1 MSEGSEWGPLS
12 GSPVQ
17 GWAFCVPGALLGL
30 TGGMTGV
37 PCVYG
42 ASENKG
48 AEKPHGRHPGC
59 DKWGIGEDSLSE
71 HRLRKRTAAT
81 IKCPRGAGWIKGL
94 AEISI
99 TNARAQGV
107 CRGLSGSE
115 LRRGCSQPGRT
126 LQAVGKVFAEE
137 PETDRFLACPLGS
150 STFLLAWPRCEMLPL
165 TGAGPGPHSPF
176 IVGGFQQVQNH
187 ASGWVW
193 RPRVNLGS
201 FALRVCDPAADHL
214 HNRCHQI
221 HNPG

>member
-59 DKWGIGEDSLSE
+59 DKWGIGEDSLPE
-71 HRLRKRTAAT
+71 HRLRKRTATT

-115 LRRGCSQPGRT
+115 LRRGCSHHRQDTSGCRQGLCRRAGNGPIPGLPAGVVDFSPGLAT
-126 LQAVGKVFAEE
+126 L
-137 PETDRFLACPLGS
+137 
-150 STFLLAWPRCEMLPL
+150 
-165 TGAGPGPHSPF
+165 
-176 IVGGFQQVQNH
+176 
-187 ASGWVW
+187 
-193 RPRVNLGS
+193 
-201 FALRVCDPAADHL
+201 
-214 HNRCHQI
+214 
-221 HNPG
+221 

>member
-30 TGGMTGV
+30 MGGMTGV

-48 AEKPHGRHPGC
+48 AEKPHRRHPVC
-59 DKWGIGEDSLSE
+59 DKWGIREDSLPE
-71 HRLRKRTAAT
+71 YRLRKRAAAT

-99 TNARAQGV
+99 TNARGQGV
-107 CRGLSGSE
+107 CWGLSGSE

-126 LQAVGKVFAEE
+126 LLALGKVFAEE

-150 STFLLAWPRCEMLPL
+150 STFLQPGHVARCFRSL
-165 TGAGPGPHSPF
+165 GPGRGRILPSSWVVSSKCKIMHL
-176 IVGGFQQVQNH
+176 GGF
-187 ASGWVW
+187 G
-193 RPRVNLGS
+193 
-201 FALRVCDPAADHL
+201 DHV
-214 HNRCHQI
+214 
-221 HNPG
+221 